1 MTQPKPGPSNLVAA
15 AASARQFSA
24 GLARTLARPAPP
36 AVGLPAPFAAGG
48 GVAQPAG
55 FPHMSGSGA
64 LQQIQA
70 ATPASPAALPV
81 PGSPAP
87 GSTPTRRSPAQVSAV
102 LSRMIAQ
109 GQRNL

>member
-1 MTQPKPGPSNLVAA
+1 MTQPMPGPSNLMAA

-36 AVGLPAPFAAGG
+36 AVGLLAPFAAGG

-55 FPHMSGSGA
+55 FPDISGGA
-64 LQQIQA
+64 LQPMPA
-70 ATPASPAALPV
+70 ETPV
-81 PGSPAP
+81 SPAP
-87 GSTPTRRSPAQVSAV
+87 PAVPESPAPSTTTTRRSPAQVSAV